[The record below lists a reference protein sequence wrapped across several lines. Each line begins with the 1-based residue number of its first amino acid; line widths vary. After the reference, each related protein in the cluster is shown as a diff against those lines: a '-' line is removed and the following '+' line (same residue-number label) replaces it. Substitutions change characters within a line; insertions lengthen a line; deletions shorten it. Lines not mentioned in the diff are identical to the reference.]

1 MKKKKLLSIMLM
13 ICMILSVT
21 IPSIPGGG
29 KAAAAERADD
39 ADTTE
44 ATVIDVT
51 KYGADPTGVQDSAEG
66 IQAAIE
72 AAKQAEGP
80 VVLDFPKGEYQI
92 YPDRAQKRELY
103 ISNTL
108 SSNNGDRSTYKMKNI
123 GILLENMENVTLEG
137 NQSSLIFHGKMMMF
151 STIGCKNVK
160 IQNFDTD
167 FQVPSVVSVTAEKVE
182 GNTATLYVP
191 ECYNY
196 SVSGTTVTWSSDVS
210 PYTGAP
216 YWSYTNGVGHVQGFD
231 MTTGTLTTSSDKFFS
246 NVKSIE
252 KVDGH
257 RLKVTY
263 NSTPS
268 FKAGYGQQMRR
279 TTRDHAAAFLWESDG
294 VSMQHV
300 DLHFLHAFG
309 VVGQL
314 SKNITLDD
322 VNFRNYEGSGRTGV
336 GSADFV
342 QMSGCGGTIRVVN
355 STFEDP
361 QDDPINIHG
370 TFLQV
375 TERISANKFKVRYQH
390 HETSG
395 FPNYYVGDEVEF
407 VSKSSLLP
415 ISGAK
420 AKVTGVVGPD
430 GHGGTMVEGNGD
442 AADTSKTDLNTII
455 VTLDTDMP
463 SSVSANAAALENVT
477 YTPSVEIEN
486 NVFREMPVRGILVT
500 TRKPVVIRNNEFDN
514 VAGAAIYIS
523 DDVNGWYESGHDEDV
538 LIEKNVF
545 RRCGVNQGNYSA
557 FIMFDP
563 TVNGSASP
571 VHKNVRIKDNE
582 FYFTNRTA
590 NVVNAKSVD
599 GLTFT
604 GNKVLRFSVNEK
616 ANPAKT
622 ILAVGE
628 TVSMNVSTAESASIN
643 AFTFNGCRNVNI
655 SDNVYD
661 KGVNRNVNI
670 SNMQNSEVTIGSNEN
685 VTIGSGTQAASEM
698 IYVSSDPETV
708 RVDGTGHV
716 TGVKTGTATVTA
728 YELVGGRKFST
739 DPVSFTVTEGEA
751 QNPVSEKILS
761 RALTV
766 KNPTDGGYSV
776 SGESVTIKAMGQ
788 GLWNT
793 QVANNIIVS
802 GENTDR
808 GTGKFT
814 AIVKM
819 SGKTVRNYDEAGLFL
834 YKDNDNYVAVQRK
847 HGNGTPKI
855 HVVTETNKT
864 PDENQNTSDSTE
876 SDIWLKLVKSGD
888 TFTGYYSTNKT
899 DWTPVGNSITNSAI
913 GNSFGVA
920 LVAGTGNN
928 TKGTPFTFSDLEIN
942 GEKIA
947 LTEDAPTGGDSGDA
961 EKLKNVKS
969 GNAILASAAV
979 SGVTMPAFSSDTKSY
994 VTTAG
999 KDVKS
1004 VNLSLKAKDENAK
1017 IEICRNGVGN
1027 AVKLANENEIV
1038 SAENGGSE
1046 IKDQKVDLVA
1056 GLNIITARVIAED
1069 GHTQEI
1075 YRFLITRTG
1084 AQNAAISGITVDGK
1098 DVAGFK
1104 TDEKSYSASLTK
1116 GQKTVTIQL
1125 KDLGEGAKAVLNV
1138 NGTAYNAGDAIPV
1151 SGDTM
1156 VAGIAITPDGGVT
1169 EHYSLTLRVPSDSNA
1184 KLEKVQFGSSIQNSG
1199 NFNANLKEYTAST
1212 MTKTSKVAFT
1222 AQEANAKI
1230 TVKCNNETVAAGTG
1244 SVETPVT
1251 MKKGSNQLQVT
1262 VESTDKSTTETY
1274 TWTVEGKSE
1283 VYLSDLSYESNSATG
1298 WGSIMKDKTVDGK
1311 TLTLYDGSQ
1320 EKTFEKGMGI
1330 HATANLYYNIEGMG
1344 FKKFVTYMGVDR
1356 EANSEGNVKFNVYT
1370 DDKQVYTGD
1379 AVTRESKMISLDIP
1393 VEGVKIL
1400 RLNVDKN
1407 GSDSNDHAD
1416 FADAKF
1422 ITELADDTT
1431 PETVAVTGV
1440 TLDKSTAK
1448 LTAKGR
1454 TVDLTATVAPENATN
1469 KKVTFTTSNEK
1480 VATVDANGKVT
1491 AAGNGTATIT
1501 VTTED
1506 GKKTATCEVTVE
1518 ISTKEYTLPT
1528 GEDTLEVEAEDF
1540 VLYPLNGDTEKHV
1553 HAETAEWAS
1562 GGKFLNWFEAGDKI
1576 SMNFDAPEAG
1586 EYEVTAS
1593 YRSGCADISTTNNAF
1608 NWEGT
1613 NVESGSVDVIG
1624 ETGAT
1629 TTHTVTFTIKV
1640 TQAGKGVLSFIA
1652 NSSKKGPQT
1661 DKFVF
1666 KKKAET
1672 PAPTVVAVTGVTL
1685 DKSTAKLTAKGR
1697 TVDLTATV
1705 APENATNKKVTFTT
1719 SNEKVATV
1727 DANGKVTAAG
1737 NGTATITVT
1746 TEDGKK
1752 TAACE
1757 VTVEIPAAPDP
1768 APEELVDEVK
1778 KEIAAAESKKESD
1791 YTEATWK
1798 TYDEALKKAEKAVKE
1813 GTASKEEMQKILKD
1827 LRDAASALTK
1837 KEQTPSTNPQTPSTN
1852 PQTPSTNP
1860 DTSKDDT
1867 AKVGQV
1873 IKADAQY
1880 GVFTY
1885 TITGKDTVEVN
1896 SITAKGKAKKNV
1908 KIFAKIK
1915 SNGKTY
1921 KVTSVGA
1928 NALKGCKKM
1937 TSLTIEK
1944 NVRKIGKN
1952 AFANCKNLKK
1962 ITVKSKKINT
1972 IGKNAFKGISK
1983 KAAIKVPKAQKKK
1996 YTKLLNKAKLSKK
2009 VKIK

>member
-1 MKKKKLLSIMLM
+1 M
-13 ICMILSVT
+13 
-21 IPSIPGGG
+21 
-29 KAAAAERADD
+29 
-39 ADTTE
+39 
-44 ATVIDVT
+44 IDVT

-72 AAKQAEGP
+72 AAKQVEGP

-137 NQSSLIFHGKMMMF
+137 NNSSLIFHGKMMMF
-151 STIGCKNVK
+151 SAIGCKNVK

-263 NSTPS
+263 NSAPS
-268 FKAGYGQQMRR
+268 FQAGYGQQMRK
-279 TTRDHAAAFLWESDG
+279 TTRDHAAAFFWESDG

-322 VNFRNYEGSGRTGV
+322 VDFRNYEGSGRTGV

-342 QMSGCGGTIRVVN
+342 QMSGCGGTIRIVN

-442 AADTSKTDLNTII
+442 AADASKTDLNTII

-463 SSVSANAAALENVT
+463 SGVSAGAAALENVT

-486 NVFREMPVRGILVT
+486 NVFREMPVRGILV
-500 TRKPVVIRNNEFDN
+500 IRNNEFDN
-514 VAGAAIYIS
+514 VAGAAVYIS

-545 RRCGVNQGNYSA
+545 RRCGVNQGSYSA

-599 GLTFT
+599 GLTFS
-604 GNKVLRFSVNEK
+604 GNKVLRYSVNEK

-622 ILAVGE
+622 TLAVGE

-739 DPVSFTVTEGEA
+739 DPVTFTVTEGTA

-761 RALTV
+761 KALTV
-766 KNPTDGGYSV
+766 KNATEGGYSV

-793 QVANNIIVS
+793 QVASNIIVS

-808 GTGKFT
+808 GTGEFT

-819 SGKTVRNYDEAGLFL
+819 SGKTVREYDEAGLFI
-834 YKDNDNYVAVQRK
+834 YKDNDNYVAVERK
-847 HGNGTPKI
+847 HGNNTPKI
-855 HVVTETNKT
+855 HVVTETNKN
-864 PDENQNTSDSTE
+864 PNEDQNTSDSTE
-876 SDIWLKLVKSGD
+876 TDIWLKLVKSGD
-888 TFTGYYSTNKT
+888 TFTGYYSTDKAK
-899 DWTPVGNSITNSAI
+899 WTQVGSSITNSTI

-920 LVAGTGNN
+920 LIAGTGNN

-947 LTEDAPTGGDSGDA
+947 LTEDAPTGGNSGDA
-961 EKLKNVKS
+961 DKLKNVKS
-969 GNAILASAAV
+969 GNAILASATV

-1004 VNLSLKAKDENAK
+1004 VNLSLKAKDENAN

-1038 SAENGGSE
+1038 SAEEGGSE

-1104 TDEKSYSASLTK
+1104 ADEKSYSASLTK

-1184 KLEKVQFGSSIQNSG
+1184 KLEKVQFASTIQNSG
-1199 NFNANLKEYTAST
+1199 NFNANLKEYAAST
-1212 MTKTSKVAFT
+1212 MTRTSKVAFT

-1230 TVKCNNETVAAGTG
+1230 TVKCNNETVATGTG
-1244 SVETPVT
+1244 SVETSVT

-1283 VYLSDLSYESNSATG
+1283 VYLSDLSYESNSASG
-1298 WGSIMKDKTVDGK
+1298 WGNIMKDKSVDGN
-1311 TLTLYDGSQ
+1311 TMRLYDGTQ
-1320 EKTFEKGMGI
+1320 EQTFEKGMGI
-1330 HATANLYYNIEGMG
+1330 HATGNLYYDIEGMG
-1344 FKKFVTYMGVDR
+1344 FKRFVTYMGVDR
-1356 EANSEGNVKFNVYT
+1356 EANTDGNVKFNVYT
-1370 DDKQVYTGD
+1370 DNTQVYTGD
-1379 AVTRESKMISLDIP
+1379 AVTRESAMKKLDIS
-1393 VEGVKIL
+1393 VEGVKML

-1407 GSDSNDHAD
+1407 GGDSNDHAD

-1422 ITELADDTT
+1422 ITELADDTE

-1448 LTAKGR
+1448 LTAKGQ

-1469 KKVTFTTSNEK
+1469 KNVTFATSNEK

-1491 AAGNGTATIT
+1491 AVGNGTATIT

-1518 ISTKEYTLPT
+1518 IPS
-1528 GEDTLEVEAEDF
+1528 V
-1540 VLYPLNGDTEKHV
+1540 
-1553 HAETAEWAS
+1553 
-1562 GGKFLNWFEAGDKI
+1562 
-1576 SMNFDAPEAG
+1576 PE
-1586 EYEVTAS
+1586 
-1593 YRSGCADISTTNNAF
+1593 
-1608 NWEGT
+1608 
-1613 NVESGSVDVIG
+1613 
-1624 ETGAT
+1624 
-1629 TTHTVTFTIKV
+1629 
-1640 TQAGKGVLSFIA
+1640 
-1652 NSSKKGPQT
+1652 
-1661 DKFVF
+1661 
-1666 KKKAET
+1666 
-1672 PAPTVVAVTGVTL
+1672 PAP
-1685 DKSTAKLTAKGR
+1685 K
-1697 TVDLTATV
+1697 
-1705 APENATNKKVTFTT
+1705 
-1719 SNEKVATV
+1719 
-1727 DANGKVTAAG
+1727 
-1737 NGTATITVT
+1737 
-1746 TEDGKK
+1746 
-1752 TAACE
+1752 
-1757 VTVEIPAAPDP
+1757 
-1768 APEELVDEVK
+1768 ELVTEVK
-1778 KEIAAAESKKESD
+1778 NEIAAAESKKESD

-1798 TYDEALKKAEKAVKE
+1798 AYDEALKAAKKAVKE
-1813 GTASKEEMQKILKD
+1813 GTATKEEMQKILKD

-1837 KEQTPSTNPQTPSTN
+1837 KEQTPSTNPGTPSTN

-1873 IKADAQY
+1873 IKADGQY

-1885 TITGKDTVEVN
+1885 KITGKDTVEVN
-1896 SITAKGKAKKNV
+1896 GITAKGKAKKNV

-1944 NVRKIGKN
+1944 NVTKIGKN

>member
-1 MKKKKLLSIMLM
+1 
-13 ICMILSVT
+13 
-21 IPSIPGGG
+21 
-29 KAAAAERADD
+29 
-39 ADTTE
+39 
-44 ATVIDVT
+44 
-51 KYGADPTGVQDSAEG
+51 
-66 IQAAIE
+66 
-72 AAKQAEGP
+72 
-80 VVLDFPKGEYQI
+80 
-92 YPDRAQKRELY
+92 
-103 ISNTL
+103 
-108 SSNNGDRSTYKMKNI
+108 
-123 GILLENMENVTLEG
+123 
-137 NQSSLIFHGKMMMF
+137 
-151 STIGCKNVK
+151 
-160 IQNFDTD
+160 
-167 FQVPSVVSVTAEKVE
+167 
-182 GNTATLYVP
+182 
-191 ECYNY
+191 
-196 SVSGTTVTWSSDVS
+196 
-210 PYTGAP
+210 
-216 YWSYTNGVGHVQGFD
+216 
-231 MTTGTLTTSSDKFFS
+231 
-246 NVKSIE
+246 
-252 KVDGH
+252 
-257 RLKVTY
+257 
-263 NSTPS
+263 
-268 FKAGYGQQMRR
+268 
-279 TTRDHAAAFLWESDG
+279 
-294 VSMQHV
+294 
-300 DLHFLHAFG
+300 
-309 VVGQL
+309 
-314 SKNITLDD
+314 
-322 VNFRNYEGSGRTGV
+322 
-336 GSADFV
+336 
-342 QMSGCGGTIRVVN
+342 
-355 STFEDP
+355 
-361 QDDPINIHG
+361 
-370 TFLQV
+370 
-375 TERISANKFKVRYQH
+375 
-390 HETSG
+390 
-395 FPNYYVGDEVEF
+395 
-407 VSKSSLLP
+407 
-415 ISGAK
+415 
-420 AKVTGVVGPD
+420 
-430 GHGGTMVEGNGD
+430 
-442 AADTSKTDLNTII
+442 
-455 VTLDTDMP
+455 
-463 SSVSANAAALENVT
+463 
-477 YTPSVEIEN
+477 
-486 NVFREMPVRGILVT
+486 
-500 TRKPVVIRNNEFDN
+500 
-514 VAGAAIYIS
+514 
-523 DDVNGWYESGHDEDV
+523 
-538 LIEKNVF
+538 
-545 RRCGVNQGNYSA
+545 
-557 FIMFDP
+557 
-563 TVNGSASP
+563 
-571 VHKNVRIKDNE
+571 
-582 FYFTNRTA
+582 
-590 NVVNAKSVD
+590 
-599 GLTFT
+599 
-604 GNKVLRFSVNEK
+604 
-616 ANPAKT
+616 
-622 ILAVGE
+622 
-628 TVSMNVSTAESASIN
+628 
-643 AFTFNGCRNVNI
+643 
-655 SDNVYD
+655 
-661 KGVNRNVNI
+661 
-670 SNMQNSEVTIGSNEN
+670 
-685 VTIGSGTQAASEM
+685 
-698 IYVSSDPETV
+698 
-708 RVDGTGHV
+708 
-716 TGVKTGTATVTA
+716 
-728 YELVGGRKFST
+728 
-739 DPVSFTVTEGEA
+739 
-751 QNPVSEKILS
+751 
-761 RALTV
+761 
-766 KNPTDGGYSV
+766 
-776 SGESVTIKAMGQ
+776 MGQ

-793 QVANNIIVS
+793 QVASNIIVS

-808 GTGKFT
+808 GTGEFT

-819 SGKTVRNYDEAGLFL
+819 SGKTVREYDEAGLFI
-834 YKDNDNYVAVQRK
+834 YKDNDNYVAVERK
-847 HGNGTPKI
+847 HGNNTPKI
-855 HVVTETNKT
+855 HVVTETNKN
-864 PDENQNTSDSTE
+864 PNEDQNTSNPDET
-876 SDIWLKLVKSGD
+876 DIWLKLVKSGD

-899 DWTPVGNSITNSAI
+899 DWTPVGSSITNSTI

-920 LVAGTGNN
+920 LIAGTGSN

-969 GNAILASAAV
+969 GNAILASASV

-1004 VNLSLKAKDENAK
+1004 VNLSLKAKDENAN

-1038 SAENGGSE
+1038 SAEKGGSE

-1104 TDEKSYSASLTK
+1104 ADEKSYSASLTK

-1184 KLEKVQFGSSIQNSG
+1184 KLEKVQFASTIQNSG

-1212 MTKTSKVAFT
+1212 MTRTSQVAFT

-1230 TVKCNNETVAAGTG
+1230 TVKCNNETVATGTG
-1244 SVETPVT
+1244 SVETSVT

-1283 VYLSDLSYESNSATG
+1283 VYLSDLSYESNSASG
-1298 WGSIMKDKTVDGK
+1298 WGNIMKDKSVDGN
-1311 TLTLYDGSQ
+1311 TMRLYDGTQ
-1320 EKTFEKGMGI
+1320 EQTFEKGMGI
-1330 HATANLYYNIEGMG
+1330 HATGNLYYDIEGMG
-1344 FKKFVTYMGVDR
+1344 FKRFVTYMGVDR
-1356 EANSEGNVKFNVYT
+1356 EANTDGNVKFNVYT
-1370 DDKQVYTGD
+1370 DNTQVYTGD
-1379 AVTRESKMISLDIP
+1379 AVTRESAMKKLDIS
-1393 VEGVKIL
+1393 VEGVKML

-1407 GSDSNDHAD
+1407 GGDSNDHAD

-1448 LTAKGR
+1448 LTAKGH

-1469 KKVTFTTSNEK
+1469 KNGNVYNEQRKSSNRRRKRKSNCSRKRNGNHHRNHGRWKEK
-1480 VATVDANGKVT
+1480 LT
-1491 AAGNGTATIT
+1491 A
-1501 VTTED
+1501 
-1506 GKKTATCEVTVE
+1506 CEVTVE
-1518 ISTKEYTLPT
+1518 IPTKEYTLPT

-1540 VLYPLNGDTEKHV
+1540 VLYPLNGDTEEHV
-1553 HAETAEWAS
+1553 HVETAEWAS
-1562 GGKFLNWFEAGDKI
+1562 GGKFLNWFEPGDKI

-1593 YRSGCADISTTNNAF
+1593 YRSGCTDMSTTNNAF

-1685 DKSTAKLTAKGR
+1685 DKTTAKLTEKGEN
-1697 TVDLTATV
+1697 VQLTATV

-1719 SNEKVATV
+1719 SNEKAATV
-1727 DANGKVTAAG
+1727 DANGKVTAVG

-1798 TYDEALKKAEKAVKE
+1798 AYDEALKKAEKAVKE

-1852 PQTPSTNP
+1852 P

-1896 SITAKGKAKKNV
+1896 GITAKGKAKKNV